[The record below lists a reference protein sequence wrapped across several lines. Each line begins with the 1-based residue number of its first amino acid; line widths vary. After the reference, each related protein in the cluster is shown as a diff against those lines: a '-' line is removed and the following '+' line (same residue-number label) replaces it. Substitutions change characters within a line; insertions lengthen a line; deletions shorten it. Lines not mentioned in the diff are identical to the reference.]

1 MQEALVEGIWD
12 TTALMYSNR
21 SKVEETVAGL
31 PYVEGDD

>member
-1 MQEALVEGIWD
+1 MKEALVEGIWD

-21 SKVEETVAGL
+21 SKVEETTADL